1 MSNELSDADAQKL
14 FNEIASANGDPTK
27 LDTLLAA
34 PVDTTTEETPNPEV
48 VVPPEDTTDVTT
60 TDDTTDTT
68 TTTEVE
74 DGTPAAE
81 KPPENTPADDGTT
94 AEDPKLVALRE
105 QLEKLSK
112 ENHALKSQA
121 GRVPHVQR
129 RLKELDQKL
138 EELTQK
144 AASPSNHPSATIQPK
159 VLEKLKGIRETDPEL
174 ADAIAAAFAEA
185 STGLADDAI
194 NREKQTLTLL
204 REQEVKAYQA
214 EQVNL
219 LLEMIPNAAEV
230 VASPSWVEWK
240 KQQSEDILRLA
251 NSDHAESVAIAFDR
265 YARDMRAKHP
275 ELAQAPAAQA
285 AAAKASDADAA
296 KAAQIEEE
304 RRRKQASAATVSS
317 PNAAGKVSLPDDP
330 EALFKK
336 FSEQIRKERTG

>member
-1 MSNELSDADAQKL
+1 MSKELTDADAQKL
-14 FNEIASANGDPTK
+14 FNEIANANGDPLK
-27 LDTLLAA
+27 LDTLLAVA
-34 PVDTTTEETPNPEV
+34 TEPVVETPEVVTAEETTEE
-48 VVPPEDTTDVTT
+48 VTT
-60 TDDTTDTT
+60 TPEVATEEV
-68 TTTEVE
+68 TTEE
-74 DGTPAAE
+74 DGTPAGE
-81 KPPENTPADDGTT
+81 KPPEDTSNTEQVTT
-94 AEDPKLVALRE
+94 EDPKLVELRT

-159 VLEKLKGIRETDPEL
+159 VLEKLKGIRESDPEL

-214 EQVNL
+214 EQVEL
-219 LLEMIPNAAEV
+219 LLEMVPNAAEV
-230 VASPSWVEWK
+230 VASASWTEWK
-240 KQQSEDILRLA
+240 KQQSDDILRLA
-251 NSDHAESVAIAFDR
+251 NSDHAESVALAFER
-265 YARDMRAKHP
+265 YARDMKAKHP
-275 ELAQAPAAQA
+275 ELVTPAAKTEG
-285 AAAKASDADAA
+285 AKPNDADAA

-304 RRRKQASAATVSS
+304 RRRKQASAVKVSS
-317 PNAAGKVSLPDDP
+317 PNAPGKVSLPDDP

-336 FSEQIRKERTG
+336 FSDEIQKARTG